1 MLINMLID
9 WLFAPE
15 IDHQQV
21 CPCTNNRLF
30 CQTCVLEWNRNCANI
45 AIRKAGN
52 YLYCAALIKL
62 GSAYPH
68 LI

>member
-21 CPCTNNRLF
+21 RPCTNNRLF
-30 CQTCVLEWNRNCANI
+30 CETCVLEWNRNCANI
-45 AIRKAGN
+45 AIR
-52 YLYCAALIKL
+52 
-62 GSAYPH
+62 
-68 LI
+68 